1 LKEQRVGKHAC
12 PCRYAP
18 RGAAGGGETSG
29 EATQDA
35 RSEGGGEGRGEADAS
50 AAGGGGGC
58 DGLLVSE
65 LVNFGARLYELEKR
79 RAGAQLKSVC
89 LLY

>member
-1 LKEQRVGKHAC
+1 M
-12 PCRYAP
+12 
-18 RGAAGGGETSG
+18 AGGGETSG

-35 RSEGGGEGRGEADAS
+35 RSEGGGE
-50 AAGGGGGC
+50 GC